1 MLVARLLGL
10 PRREARHRAAELI
23 TRFGLADAAGRR
35 VRTYSGGMR
44 RRLDLAVSLVGRPD
58 VLFLDEP
65 TTGLDPRHRNE
76 VWDEVRALA
85 VDGTTVLL
93 TTQYLEEAE
102 QLADDLVVLDHG
114 RVIAAGTPAALKA
127 EVGGQRLHV
136 RPLRPT
142 DLPAVTALVA
152 GLAPGAAPAAD
163 AAGEL
168 TVAAPDPGLL
178 VRVADRLDA
187 AGLPVA
193 ELGLRLPSLDDVF
206 LTLTGRP
213 AADAAEECRMTTTTV
228 RSAAPPPVVVS
239 HSWLPDVV
247 RQSATLAWRGVTK
260 TVHSTEALLDVTL
273 QPVIFL
279 LLFVYVFGGA
289 IAGDPGTYLQY
300 ALPGVLV
307 QTVVFASAGT
317 GTGLADDLK
326 TGIFDRFRSLPIS
339 RTAPLLGAIG
349 ADLVR
354 YVTSGAIML
363 AFGFLLGFRASGG
376 LVGVLG
382 ALGLVT
388 VFAFALC
395 WVFTALAMV
404 VREPRSVQGLGA
416 LVMLPL
422 TFGSNVF
429 VPTATLP
436 GWLQGFVEV
445 NPVSK
450 VADAARGL
458 LTGGAVA
465 GPAIASL
472 LASAALVA
480 VFGPLAA
487 ALYRRRT

>member
-1 MLVARLLGL
+1 MTTVMT
-10 PRREARHRAAELI
+10 PRQTAP
-23 TRFGLADAAGRR
+23 TPVTSRR
-35 VRTYSGGMR
+35 VR
-44 RRLDLAVSLVGRPD
+44 V
-58 VLFLDEP
+58 
-65 TTGLDPRHRNE
+65 
-76 VWDEVRALA
+76 
-85 VDGTTVLL
+85 
-93 TTQYLEEAE
+93 
-102 QLADDLVVLDHG
+102 
-114 RVIAAGTPAALKA
+114 
-127 EVGGQRLHV
+127 
-136 RPLRPT
+136 
-142 DLPAVTALVA
+142 PAV
-152 GLAPGAAPAAD
+152 
-163 AAGEL
+163 
-168 TVAAPDPGLL
+168 
-178 VRVADRLDA
+178 
-187 AGLPVA
+187 
-193 ELGLRLPSLDDVF
+193 LR
-206 LTLTGRP
+206 
-213 AADAAEECRMTTTTV
+213 
-228 RSAAPPPVVVS
+228 
-239 HSWLPDVV
+239 H
-247 RQSATLAWRGVTK
+247 SATLVWRGLTK

-289 IAGDPGTYLQY
+289 ISGDTGTYLQY

-307 QTVVFASAGT
+307 QTVIFASAGT

-376 LVGVLG
+376 VLGVLG

-404 VREPRSVQGLGA
+404 VREPRSVQGIGA
-416 LVMLPL
+416 LVILPL

-436 GWLQGFVEV
+436 GWLQAFVEV

-465 GPAIASL
+465 APTTAAL
-472 LASAALVA
+472 LASAVVVA
-480 VFGPLAA
+480 VFGPLAVT
-487 ALYRRRT
+487 LYRKRT

>member
-1 MLVARLLGL
+1 
-10 PRREARHRAAELI
+10 
-23 TRFGLADAAGRR
+23 
-35 VRTYSGGMR
+35 
-44 RRLDLAVSLVGRPD
+44 
-58 VLFLDEP
+58 
-65 TTGLDPRHRNE
+65 
-76 VWDEVRALA
+76 
-85 VDGTTVLL
+85 
-93 TTQYLEEAE
+93 
-102 QLADDLVVLDHG
+102 
-114 RVIAAGTPAALKA
+114 
-127 EVGGQRLHV
+127 
-136 RPLRPT
+136 
-142 DLPAVTALVA
+142 
-152 GLAPGAAPAAD
+152 
-163 AAGEL
+163 
-168 TVAAPDPGLL
+168 
-178 VRVADRLDA
+178 
-187 AGLPVA
+187 
-193 ELGLRLPSLDDVF
+193 
-206 LTLTGRP
+206 
-213 AADAAEECRMTTTTV
+213 MTTTTV
-228 RSAAPPPVVVS
+228 RSTTPPPVVVS
-239 HSWLPDVV
+239 RSWLPDVL
-247 RQSATLAWRGVTK
+247 RQSATLAGRGVTK

-289 IAGDPGTYLQY
+289 IAGDTGTYLQY

-465 GPAIASL
+465 GPATASL
-472 LASAALVA
+472 LATAVLVA
-480 VFGPLAA
+480 VFGPLAV